1 MRLVL
6 HIGMEKTGTTAV
18 QQWLKK
24 QRQTLMEEGWHVPTS
39 LGNTN
44 HRQVSLLG
52 FNEYRRDDATRRD
65 INNNQML
72 INLQMIIKKKL
83 KAEIIK
89 ARRNGCHTLI
99 ASSELISS
107 RLTEKE
113 EKERLIKTM
122 IECGAKS
129 IRIILVE
136 RNPADLAES
145 RHSTAILHEGRIESH
160 PPSPERKKQTFSANK
175 NC

>member
-1 MRLVL
+1 MRVVL

-44 HRQVSLLG
+44 HRQISLLG
-52 FNEYRRDDATRRD
+52 FNEYRRDDATERRD

-72 INLQMIIKKKL
+72 INLQMIIKQKL
-83 KAEIIK
+83 QAEIIK
-89 ARRNGCHTLI
+89 GRENGCHTLI

-107 RLTEKE
+107 RLTQKK
-113 EKERLIKTM
+113 EKERLVKTL
-122 IECGAKS
+122 
-129 IRIILVE
+129 IL
-136 RNPADLAES
+136 
-145 RHSTAILHEGRIESH
+145 
-160 PPSPERKKQTFSANK
+160 ANNLK
-175 NC
+175 NLKIQNML